1 MGVAGGGDAR
11 GDGGH
16 AGGPAGQV
24 GGASPVQGP
33 GEEAAERDR
42 GLVQVF
48 LGQHG
53 LADEGAR
60 LQAGPP
66 LGFADVE
73 QFGGGDLAGL
83 SVRGGH
89 EGSNTRG
96 GRERGGAGTGELRCC
111 ELR

>member
-1 MGVAGGGDAR
+1 MPAVTAATQ
-11 GDGGH
+11 
-16 AGGPAGQV
+16 AGQRSRR
-24 GGASPVQGP
+24 GSRPRSRAL
-33 GEEAAERDR
+33 GEDAAERDR

-96 GRERGGAGTGELRCC
+96 RTRAGAGPERGSYVAANYR
-111 ELR
+111 